1 MLSQPTDASVTADIN
16 VSFLFFYLSG
26 YSWVEESSQF
36 VDVGMWWVLY
46 LKPFLQQTHTFHKWT
61 PSIRKKIT
69 E

>member
-46 LKPFLQQTHTFHKWT
+46 LKPFLQ
-61 PSIRKKIT
+61 
-69 E
+69 